1 MKHIQIADTTLCRE
15 GKAFSFKE
23 KLEIARQLE
32 KLNTDVIEL
41 PEIQNSKT
49 DILFVRTAS
58 SFVKQSVLSVA
69 AGKTAQSVSD
79 AIAAL
84 SNTARPRIRI
94 ELPTSP
100 VGMEYICHKK
110 PPKML
115 EWIDR
120 VVKMAKEGCADVE
133 FSATDATRA
142 EREFLKDALITAV
155 NAGATSVSVCDSAAE
170 MLPDDFAAFVE
181 EILSYISV
189 PVGVRCANLNGLSAA
204 AAILSVRR
212 GAQIVKTNVDG
223 GDTPLET
230 FSSMVRNCGN
240 NYGFTFGLRYTELNR
255 IIGQIHRITDV
266 AKNEKSSL
274 SLASGSEYSIHLD
287 KNDSRE
293 DIMSAATA
301 LGYDLSEE
309 DQKSVYDEFLRVAEK
324 KNIGAK
330 ELDAIIASA
339 ALQVPSTYT
348 LESYVI
354 NSSNIITS
362 SAQIT
367 LTRDANP
374 VQGICMGDGPIDAAF
389 LALEQIIGHHYELD
403 DFQIQSV
410 TEGKEAMGS
419 AIVKLRNDG
428 KLYSG
433 TGISTDIIGAS
444 IKAYLNAVNKIL
456 YEETQA

>member
-49 DILFVRTAS
+49 DILVVRTAS

-84 SNTARPRIRI
+84 SNTAHPRIRI

-133 FSATDATRA
+133 FSAIDATRA

-223 GDTPLET
+223 GDTP
-230 FSSMVRNCGN
+230 
-240 NYGFTFGLRYTELNR
+240 
-255 IIGQIHRITDV
+255 
-266 AKNEKSSL
+266 
-274 SLASGSEYSIHLD
+274 
-287 KNDSRE
+287 
-293 DIMSAATA
+293 
-301 LGYDLSEE
+301 
-309 DQKSVYDEFLRVAEK
+309 
-324 KNIGAK
+324 
-330 ELDAIIASA
+330 
-339 ALQVPSTYT
+339 
-348 LESYVI
+348 
-354 NSSNIITS
+354 
-362 SAQIT
+362 
-367 LTRDANP
+367 
-374 VQGICMGDGPIDAAF
+374 
-389 LALEQIIGHHYELD
+389 
-403 DFQIQSV
+403 
-410 TEGKEAMGS
+410 
-419 AIVKLRNDG
+419 
-428 KLYSG
+428 
-433 TGISTDIIGAS
+433 
-444 IKAYLNAVNKIL
+444 
-456 YEETQA
+456 

>member
-32 KLNTDVIEL
+32 KLKVDIIEL
-41 PEIQNSKT
+41 PEIQNPKT
-49 DILFVRTAS
+49 DILFVRTAA

-69 AGKTAQSVSD
+69 AGKTEESISG
-79 AIAAL
+79 AISAL
-84 SNTARPRIRI
+84 SGSPNARIRI
-94 ELPTSP
+94 ELPVSP

-110 PPKML
+110 PDKML
-115 EWIDR
+115 AWIDKAI
-120 VVKMAKEGCADVE
+120 KMAKEGCSDVE
-133 FSATDATRA
+133 FSAVDATRA
-142 EREFLKDALITAV
+142 EKDFLRDALTAAV
-155 NAGATSVSVCDSAAE
+155 AAGATSVSICDSAAE
-170 MLPDDFAAFVE
+170 MLPDDFATFVE
-181 EILSYISV
+181 EILSYVSV
-189 PVGVRCANLNGLSAA
+189 PVGVRCANLNGLSVAA
-204 AAILSVRR
+204 AVLSVRC
-212 GAQIVKTNVDG
+212 GASTVKTNVDG

-230 FSSMVRNCGN
+230 FSTMVRNCGN
-240 NYGFTFGLRYTELNR
+240 SYGFAFDLRYTELNR
-255 IIGQIHRITDV
+255 IIGQIRRITNA
-266 AKNEKSSL
+266 AKNEKNP
-274 SLASGSEYSIHLD
+274 LALTGGVDNSIHLD

-293 DIMSAATA
+293 DIMNAVSA
-301 LGYDLSEE
+301 LGYDLTEE
-309 DQKSVYDEFLRVAEK
+309 DQKSVYEEFLRVAEK

-330 ELDAIIASA
+330 ELDAIVASA
-339 ALQVPSTYT
+339 ALQVPSTYA
-348 LESYVI
+348 LESYVV
-354 NSSNIITS
+354 NSSNVITA

-367 LTRDANP
+367 LLREGKP

-389 LALEQIIGHHYELD
+389 LAVEQIVGHHYELD

-410 TEGKEAMGS
+410 TEGKEAVGS

-444 IKAYLNAVNKIL
+444 IKAYLNAVNKII

>member
-58 SFVKQSVLSVA
+58 SFVKQSILSVA

-79 AIAAL
+79 AITAL
-84 SNTARPRIRI
+84 SNTAHPRIRI
-94 ELPTSP
+94 ELPVSP

-120 VVKMAKEGCADVE
+120 VVKMAKEGCSDVE
-133 FSATDATRA
+133 FSAIDATRA
-142 EREFLKDALITAV
+142 EKEFLKDALITAV

-230 FSSMVRNCGN
+230 FSAMVRNCGN

-255 IIGQIHRITDV
+255 IIGQIHRITDI

-293 DIMSAATA
+293 DIMSAAAA

-309 DQKSVYDEFLRVAEK
+309 DQKNVYDEFLRVAEK

-339 ALQVPSTYT
+339 ALQVPSTYA

-354 NSSNIITS
+354 NSSNVITS

-367 LTRDANP
+367 LTRDGAP

-444 IKAYLNAVNKIL
+444 IKAYLNAVNKII

>member
-15 GKAFSFKE
+15 GKSFSFKE

-32 KLNTDVIEL
+32 KLNVTMIEL
-41 PEIQNSKT
+41 PEIQNPKT

-58 SFVKQSVLSVA
+58 SFVKESILSVG
-69 AGKTAQSVSD
+69 AGKTAESITD

-84 SNTARPRIRI
+84 SGSANARIRI
-94 ELPTSP
+94 ELPVSP

-110 PPKML
+110 PDKML
-115 EWIDR
+115 AWID
-120 VVKMAKEGCADVE
+120 KAIKLAKEGCSDVE
-133 FSATDATRA
+133 FSAVDATRA
-142 EREFLKDALITAV
+142 EKDFLRDALTTAV
-155 NAGATSVSVCDSAAE
+155 DAGATSVSVCDSAAE

-181 EILSYISV
+181 EILSYVSV

-204 AAILSVRR
+204 AAILSVRC
-212 GAQIVKTNVDG
+212 GASTVKTNVDG

-230 FSSMVRNCGN
+230 FSTMLRNCGN
-240 NYGFTFGLRYTELNR
+240 SYGFAFDLRYTELNR
-255 IIGQIHRITDV
+255 IIGQIRRITDT
-266 AKNEKSSL
+266 AKNEKNP
-274 SLASGSEYSIHLD
+274 LALAGGSDNSIRLD
-287 KNDSRE
+287 QNDSRE
-293 DIMSAATA
+293 DIMSAVSA
-301 LGYDLSEE
+301 LGYDLTEE
-309 DQKSVYDEFLRVAEK
+309 DQKNVYDEFLRVAEK
-324 KNIGAK
+324 KAIGAK
-330 ELDAIIASA
+330 ELDAIVASA
-339 ALQVPSTYT
+339 ALQVPSTYS
-348 LESYVI
+348 LKSYVV
-354 NSSNIITS
+354 NSSNVITA

-367 LTRDANP
+367 LLREGKP

-389 LALEQIIGHHYELD
+389 LAVEQIVGHHYELD

-444 IKAYLNAVNKIL
+444 IKAYLNAVNKII

>member
-1 MKHIQIADTTLCRE
+1 
-15 GKAFSFKE
+15 
-23 KLEIARQLE
+23 
-32 KLNTDVIEL
+32 
-41 PEIQNSKT
+41 
-49 DILFVRTAS
+49 
-58 SFVKQSVLSVA
+58 
-69 AGKTAQSVSD
+69 
-79 AIAAL
+79 
-84 SNTARPRIRI
+84 
-94 ELPTSP
+94 
-100 VGMEYICHKK
+100 
-110 PPKML
+110 ML
-115 EWIDR
+115 EWIDK
-120 VVKMAKEGCADVE
+120 VIKMAKEGCEDVE
-133 FSATDATRA
+133 FSAIDATRA
-142 EREFLKDALITAV
+142 EKEFLREALTAAV
-155 NAGATSVSVCDSAAE
+155 NAGATSVSVCDNAAE
-170 MLPDDFAAFVE
+170 MLPDDFAAFTE
-181 EILSYISV
+181 EIISYASV
-189 PVGVRCANLNGLSAA
+189 PVGVRCANLNGLSTA
-204 AAILSVRR
+204 AAILSVRH
-212 GAQIVKTNVDG
+212 GAQVVKTNVDG

-230 FSSMVRNCGN
+230 FSAMVRSCGN

-266 AKNEKSSL
+266 AKNEKSAL
-274 SLASGSEYSIHLD
+274 SLAGSTDNSIHLD

-293 DIMSAATA
+293 DIMSAAAA

-309 DQKSVYDEFLRVAEK
+309 DQKNVYDEFLRVAEK

-354 NSSNIITS
+354 NSSNVITS
-362 SAQIT
+362 SAQIA
-367 LTRDANP
+367 LVRDGNL

-389 LALEQIIGHHYELD
+389 LTVEQIIGHHYELD

-444 IKAYLNAVNKIL
+444 IKAYLNAVNKII